1 MFMELLII
9 HIEIIYGNPTNG
21 ATTGSHLHFAIK
33 KDGKAVNP
41 LDYY

>member
-1 MFMELLII
+1 MDLQTI
-9 HIEIIYGNPTNG
+9 HIEMEIGNPTNG
-21 ATTGSHLHFAIK
+21 ATTGAHLHFAIK